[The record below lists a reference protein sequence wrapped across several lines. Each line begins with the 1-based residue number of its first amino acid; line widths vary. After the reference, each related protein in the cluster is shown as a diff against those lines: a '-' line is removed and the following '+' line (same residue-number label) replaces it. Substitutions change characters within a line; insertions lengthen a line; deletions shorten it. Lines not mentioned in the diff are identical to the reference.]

1 MLGENIKKIMNE
13 KGISAKKIA
22 EKAEI
27 STTYLSYILNDKR
40 KNPSLEVLQK
50 IAAILGVSVNDFF
63 DDKHNTN
70 ENQDNEFNPTL
81 SVKEQEKLDKQAQD
95 IVNNLSVSLSKNKN
109 SLEEED
115 YEILQA
121 SISAALQSL
130 TLKNK
135 KKFTPKKYRVNKKKK
150 DE

>member
-50 IAAILGVSVNDFF
+50 IASILGVSVNDFF
-63 DDKHNTN
+63 DDKYNTN
-70 ENQDNEFNPTL
+70 KDNEFNPTL
-81 SVKEQEKLDKQAQD
+81 SVKEQKKLDKQAQD

-109 SLEEED
+109 SLEDED

>member
-50 IAAILGVSVNDFF
+50 IASILDVSVNDFF
-63 DDKHNTN
+63 DDKYNTN
-70 ENQDNEFNPTL
+70 EDNEFNPTL
-81 SVKEQEKLDKQAQD
+81 SVKEQKRLDKQAQD

-109 SLEEED
+109 SLEDED

-150 DE
+150 DK

>member
-1 MLGENIKKIMNE
+1 MIGSKIRKLREANKLGLNE
-13 KGISAKKIA
+13 TARKAGISAG
-22 EKAEI
+22 
-27 STTYLSYILNDKR
+27 YLSSLERGEK
-40 KNPSLEVLQK
+40 KNPSMDSLQK
-50 IAAILGVSVNDFF
+50 IADALGVSVNDFF